1 MKRRRWLLLL
11 LIPPLALVLAGVAA
25 VALIPTDR
33 IAQLASDQAS
43 AALGREVRVD
53 DVALKLF
60 PRPAVSLT
68 GIEIAGRT
76 QSDTPV
82 ATVGRVL
89 LQPRLLPL
97 LRRQVVVD
105 AIVLDE
111 PRVLVEFDAEGIAN
125 LPVFAQAGD
134 STGGEPQATSS
145 EAGAG
150 GAIAFLVRRI
160 GINGAH
166 LTYHDARTGT
176 RVVVEGLDQRLSLA
190 GDLAGGALRRIALDG
205 ELDIPAL
212 SVAAP
217 AHLAVPLDSL
227 RLRVVH
233 KAALDLE
240 GDSLTLDR
248 LAVTVQGLELEGAG
262 TVHALSAPE
271 ARTIS
276 VRLGAG
282 PADIGALLRSLP
294 RELLALRGADG
305 EPIALPEL
313 GGVLQVD
320 VGVAGRLGG
329 DSIPAIDGLVA
340 LNNFSLAYG
349 ELAEVVSGLDG
360 RIVFS
365 LDSLVSDGIKGRLLG
380 EPLALSFAV
389 RDLAAPR
396 VQASLQA
403 ALDLARAKAKKL
415 LPDSVEAAGKVALD
429 LKADVPVPAPVE
441 GRVDG
446 VVELEGVRLRAPGL
460 QVAASIPAGK
470 IVLAAE
476 RVETKGFTVKLGE
489 SDLALDLAVSNWLPF
504 ALGDTAALPKVSFES
519 RSRLLDLDAI
529 LGPADTLGY
538 GALLFARLA
547 ERDLGG
553 RPVEEVAREAGL
565 GLPTLPP
572 MELKGTVRAGE
583 IRRDGLNL
591 RDVVVGLRANGERL
605 ELTEA
610 RFQMM
615 GGGIQI
621 AAQIGMPLARGGAE
635 EAPAYPV
642 AFSFQVQDVGAA
654 PFFDTFTPF
663 REHLSGTLLLV
674 GTGSAVLDEQ
684 LLPLRESVRASGTA
698 AVSDG
703 QLVNWPALQRL
714 GQELSAVGFDTLT
727 FKDWVGK
734 FSISGPRI
742 MLHQTA
748 IAAGELG
755 IDAAGSLGFNGDLD
769 FGATVHLS
777 RELVSRIRSDLANR
791 LTAAA
796 AAGDGRVPIGVK
808 VTGPALSPKLE
819 LDFSA
824 AAANLAAQAKRE
836 AEEKA
841 RAAAEE
847 AARKAAEK
855 ILPGADSLAKRILPD
870 SLPLPAAADSA
881 RAKVEQ
887 AAKKKLCGLIKC

>member
-1 MKRRRWLLLL
+1 MTRRRWLLF
-11 LIPPLALVLAGVAA
+11 LIIPLLALALAGVVAI
-25 VALIPTDR
+25 ALIPTDR
-33 IAQLASDQAS
+33 VAALASDEAS
-43 AALGREVRVD
+43 AALGREVRIDGVS
-53 DVALKLF
+53 LKFF
-60 PRPAVSLT
+60 PRPSVSLT
-68 GIEIAGRT
+68 GIEVAGRT

-97 LRRQVVVD
+97 LRRQVVID

-111 PRVLVEFDAEGIAN
+111 PRVLVEIDAESVSN
-125 LPVFAQAGD
+125 LPVLAQAGD
-134 STGGEPQATSS
+134 STESGAQTTSYGADPGGSL
-145 EAGAG
+145 
-150 GAIAFLVRRI
+150 AFLVRRI
-160 GINGAH
+160 SINDAH

-176 RVVVEGLDQRLSLA
+176 RVVVAGLDQRLSLA

-205 ELDIPAL
+205 EVDVPAL

-233 KAALDLE
+233 RAALDLA

-262 TVHALSAPE
+262 RVHGLTVPE

-282 PADIGALLRSLP
+282 PADIGAILRALP
-294 RELLALRGADG
+294 RELLALRGPDG
-305 EPIALPEL
+305 EPVALPEF

-329 DSIPAIDGLVA
+329 DSIPAVDGLVS
-340 LNNFSLAYG
+340 LNDFSLAYG
-349 ELAEVVSGLDG
+349 DLGEVVSALDG

-365 LDSLVSDGIKGRLLG
+365 LDSLVSDGIRGRLLG
-380 EPLALSFAV
+380 ESLALDFAV

-396 VQASLQA
+396 VAASLRTA
-403 ALDLARAKAKKL
+403 VDLARAKSKRL
-415 LPDSVEAAGKVALD
+415 LPDSIDAAGRIALD
-429 LKADVPVPAPVE
+429 LRADVPVPAPAE

-446 VVELEGVRLRAPGL
+446 VVEFAGIRLRAPAL
-460 QVAASIPAGK
+460 QEAATIPAGK
-470 IVLAAE
+470 VVLAGE
-476 RVETKGFTVKLGE
+476 RLELEDFVVRFGE
-489 SDLALDLAVSNWLPF
+489 SDLAIDLSVVEWLPF
-504 ALGDTAALPKVSFES
+504 VFGDTAALPRVSFES

-538 GALLFARLA
+538 GTLLFARLA
-547 ERDLGG
+547 EREVGG
-553 RPVEEVAREAGL
+553 RPVEEVAREAGF
-565 GLPTLPP
+565 GIPPIPP
-572 MELKGTVRAGE
+572 MQLQGMVRAGE
-583 IRRDGLNL
+583 VRRDGMNL
-591 RDVVVGLRANGERL
+591 RDVVVGLGANGDRL

-621 AAQIGMPLARGGAE
+621 AAQVGMPLARGDAAE
-635 EAPAYPV
+635 SPTYPV

-663 REHLSGTLLLV
+663 RDHLSGTLLLV
-674 GTGSAVLDEQ
+674 GKGSAVLDEQ

-727 FKDWVGK
+727 FKDWVSN

-748 IAAGELG
+748 IAAGEVG
-755 IDAAGSLGFNGDLD
+755 IDAAGSLGFNGELD

-777 RELVSRIRSDLANR
+777 RDLLSRIRDDLATR
-791 LTAAA
+791 LSAAA
-796 AAGDGRVPIGVK
+796 AEDGRVPIGVK
-808 VTGPALSPKLE
+808 VAGPATSPKLE
-819 LDFSA
+819 LDFSV
-824 AAANLAAQAKRE
+824 AAANVAERAKRE
-836 AEEKA
+836 AEERA

-855 ILPGADSLAKRILPD
+855 LLPGADSLRKRIVPD
-870 SLPLPAAADSA
+870 SLPAAADSA
-881 RAKVEQ
+881 RARVER
-887 AAKKKLCGLIKC
+887 AAKKKLCGIIKC